1 MYIYL
6 LLYIIALEYM
16 ESARINDTLTED
28 ILLIIFYY

>member
-16 ESARINDTLTED
+16 ESARINDTLKED
-28 ILLIIFYY
+28 FFF